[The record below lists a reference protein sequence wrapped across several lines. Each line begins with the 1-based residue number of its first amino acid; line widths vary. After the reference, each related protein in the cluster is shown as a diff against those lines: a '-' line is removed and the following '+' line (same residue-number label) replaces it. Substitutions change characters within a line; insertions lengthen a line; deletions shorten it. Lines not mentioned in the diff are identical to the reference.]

1 MNLLNNVKALETKIK
16 TTEIALWGDGEMAKH
31 QYETYPGLDERI
43 GVVIYGIWNSTATP
57 STTAKNNIKIAKE
70 EYVPV
75 LAAIQSYV
83 KEIEALEKTMGTTP
97 YTPGRGEE
105 WKEE

>member
-1 MNLLNNVKALETKIK
+1 ME
-16 TTEIALWGDGEMAKH
+16 KH
-31 QYETYPGLDERI
+31 QYETYPSINGRI
-43 GVVIYGIWNSTATP
+43 GVVLYGIWNSTSAP
-57 STTAKNNIKIAKE
+57 STTAKNNIKIAQE

-75 LAAIQSYV
+75 LAATQNYV
-83 KEIEALEKTMGTTP
+83 IEIAALEKTMGTTP